1 MNALVYSSSL
11 VAAFFGGILALFA
24 PCCVVSLLPTFA
36 AAALQQRGLRL
47 VASTVVFAAG
57 VATVLLPIVLGI
69 GALGQVL
76 GRFHSEV
83 FLVVG
88 LFLLGLGVYVL
99 SGRGFMLPMPTI
111 GSRSASQSRMG
122 GIYILGV
129 VSGIASSCCAP
140 VLVGVVAMSALASST
155 LGAVGLGLSYIFG
168 MVFPLFAA
176 VLLWDRLHLG
186 ERRLFA
192 RGARRIV
199 VGKVSLVWTD
209 ALAGIMFAVM
219 GSLSTYLGITGQ
231 GTYTPGWLTAFNR
244 WAGGQAGNLAMA
256 LRGVPVAIQ
265 ALVLLALAAG
275 IFWAVRSAWHGSGG
289 GDSRQ
294 DR

>member
-11 VAAFFGGILALFA
+11 VAAFLGGILALFA
-24 PCCVVSLLPTFA
+24 PCCVVSLLPTFT

-47 VASTVVFAAG
+47 VASTAVFAAG

-76 GRFHSEV
+76 GRFHSQV

-88 LFLLGLGVYVL
+88 LFLLGLGIYVL

-111 GSRSASQSRMG
+111 GRRSTSQSRMG
-122 GIYILGV
+122 GVYVLGV

-140 VLVGVVAMSALASST
+140 VLIGVVAMSALASST
-155 LGAVGLGLSYIFG
+155 VGAVGLGLSYIFG
-168 MVFPLFAA
+168 MVFPLFLA
-176 VLLWDRLHLG
+176 VILWERLHLG

-192 RGARRIV
+192 RGAKRIA
-199 VGKVSLVWTD
+199 VGRVSLVWTD
-209 ALAGIMFAVM
+209 ALAGIMFVIM
-219 GSLSTYLGITGQ
+219 GVLSSYLGITGQ

-256 LRGVPVAIQ
+256 LRGVPIIVQ
-265 ALVLLALAAG
+265 ALMLLALAGG
-275 IFWAVRSAWHGSGG
+275 IFFAVRSAWHGSGG
-289 GDSRQ
+289 ASDQ

>member
-11 VAAFFGGILALFA
+11 VAAFLGGVLALFA
-24 PCCVVSLLPTFA
+24 PCCVVSLLPTFT

-47 VASTVVFAAG
+47 VASTAVFAAG

-76 GRFHSEV
+76 GRFHSQV

-88 LFLLGLGVYVL
+88 LFLLGLGIYVL

-111 GSRSASQSRMG
+111 GRRSTSQSRMG
-122 GIYILGV
+122 GVYVLGV

-140 VLVGVVAMSALASST
+140 VLIGVVAMSALASST
-155 LGAVGLGLSYIFG
+155 VGAVGLGLSYIFG
-168 MVFPLFAA
+168 MVFPLFLA
-176 VLLWDRLHLG
+176 VILWERLHLG

-192 RGARRIV
+192 RGTKRIAL
-199 VGKVSLVWTD
+199 GKVSLVWTD
-209 ALAGIMFAVM
+209 ALAGIMFVIM
-219 GSLSTYLGITGQ
+219 GGLSSYLGVTGQ

-256 LRGVPVAIQ
+256 LRGVPTIVQ
-265 ALVLLALAAG
+265 ALVLLVLAAG
-275 IFWAVRSAWHGSGG
+275 IFFAVRSAWHGSDGG
-289 GDSRQ
+289 SDQ